1 MSIRSL
7 FLSLFALSLVMVFG
21 FILLSVYVLWQQL
34 GLLLPTEITIGYYI
48 IPTYHFILVNAIAS
62 FVFISLVFGFLFLF
76 LDRSIVRPIRAI
88 AVTLDSF
95 AEHGAVTPLPAYTR
109 TNKETK
115 ALVDAFTKF
124 TDSVEEVHKRD
135 MEISRVKSD
144 FISTAAHQLRT
155 PLTGIRWALEAL
167 EKEPL
172 QEDQKALVSSAVD
185 KAHDLVAIVGTLLD
199 ISSIESG
206 KYKYTFQPTDMDAV
220 LSSVAKDFVLLAQK
234 NNVTLFYEK
243 TAAPL
248 PLVRADRDRIKWVL
262 NNLVE
267 NAIRYTPADGSVRLS
282 TELTAER
289 LYIKVRDTG
298 IGIPEQDRN
307 NIFERFF
314 RAGNAISKENQGNG
328 LGLYIARQIAVDH
341 GGDLS
346 FSGND
351 QGTGTTFTL
360 ALPIT
365 GTKAVS

>member
-1 MSIRSL
+1 MSIRQILALLLFVSL
-7 FLSLFALSLVMVFG
+7 IWVFG
-21 FILLSVYVLWQQL
+21 FVSLSAKELLQYLGILL
-34 GLLLPTEITIGYYI
+34 PAHITIGPYVLT
-48 IPTYHFILVNAIAS
+48 TYQFILGNAIIS
-62 FVFISLVFGFLFLF
+62 FVFIALVFIFLFLI
-76 LDRSIVRPIRAI
+76 LDRIIVRPIRAVTKMLDEFATH
-88 AVTLDSF
+88 AVVTQLPSF
-95 AEHGAVTPLPAYTR
+95 TSANAETQ
-109 TNKETK
+109 

-124 TDSVEEVHKRD
+124 TDGVEEVHKRD

-172 QEDQKALVSSAVD
+172 QEEQKALVTNAVD

-206 KYKYTFQPTDMDAV
+206 KYKYKFEPTSIDDIV
-220 LSSVAKDFVLLAQK
+220 SGVAKDFVLLAQK

-243 TAAPL
+243 STVPL
-248 PLVRADRDRIKWVL
+248 PLIRADHDRIKWVL

-267 NAIRYTPADGSVRLS
+267 NAIRYTPAQGSVRL
-282 TELTAER
+282 TVELTPER
-289 LYIKVRDTG
+289 LYVRVRDTG
-298 IGIPEQDRN
+298 IGINEQDRN

-314 RAGNAISKENQGNG
+314 RAGNAISKENAGNG

-346 FSGND
+346 FRAND
-351 QGTGTTFTL
+351 QGAGTTFTL
-360 ALPIT
+360 ALPT
-365 GTKAVS
+365 TPMPLVS